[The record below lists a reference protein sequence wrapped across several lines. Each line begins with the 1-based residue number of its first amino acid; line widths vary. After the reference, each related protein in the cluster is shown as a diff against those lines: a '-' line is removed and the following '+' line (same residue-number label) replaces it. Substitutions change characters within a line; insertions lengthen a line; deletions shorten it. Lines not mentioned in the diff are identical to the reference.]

1 LTGAQEV
8 YRLDLMEDLLEAIL
22 WLVESGGP
30 GVVATNAVTFVARA
44 TRSSSAAAFALDG
57 QGDLKLFA
65 SHQIDQ
71 GALDA
76 VREAWGG
83 KQGALRTGQSA
94 TTERGL
100 ITPLVVG
107 GNLVGLLFLGQAGNQ
122 DLGRLGRVLEI
133 LARAIQSGSSSPDRS
148 EWAAF
153 LEKTSPEE
161 VAREQLVLLL
171 EQNEWNVARVAR
183 LKGVTRPTIYNWL
196 ERYGIKR
203 KRPLL
208 QS

>member
-1 LTGAQEV
+1 
-8 YRLDLMEDLLEAIL
+8 MEDLLDAIV

-30 GVVATNAVTFVARA
+30 GTVATNAVTFVARRTISRA
-44 TRSSSAAAFALDG
+44 GSSFVLIKG
-57 QGDLKLFA
+57 GEFRLVA

-71 GALDA
+71 TALDA
-76 VREAWGG
+76 VQDAWRS
-83 KQGALRTGQSA
+83 QAETLRSGEPA
-94 TTERGL
+94 TSDGWL
-100 ITPLVVG
+100 IAPLKVG
-107 GNLVGLLFLGQAGNQ
+107 SEFVGVLFLGHGAKS
-122 DLGRLGRVLEI
+122 DLARLARILEI
-133 LARAIQSGSSSPDRS
+133 LAKAMQSGATAPQRG

-183 LKGVTRPTIYNWL
+183 LRGVTRPTIYNWM
-196 ERYGIKR
+196 ERYRIIR

-208 QS
+208 QPL

>member
-1 LTGAQEV
+1 
-8 YRLDLMEDLLEAIL
+8 MEDLLDAII

-30 GVVATNAVTFVARA
+30 GTVATNAVTFVARA
-44 TRSSSAAAFALDG
+44 SRSSSAAAFAL
-57 QGDLKLFA
+57 GDSGELRLFA

-71 GALDA
+71 RALD
-76 VREAWGG
+76 VVQEAWRGQAEALRAGQTVALDGWVVAPLKVGSDFVGVLVLGHGG
-83 KQGALRTGQSA
+83 K
-94 TTERGL
+94 
-100 ITPLVVG
+100 P
-107 GNLVGLLFLGQAGNQ
+107 
-122 DLGRLGRVLEI
+122 DLGGLSRVLDI
-133 LARAIQSGSSSPDRS
+133 LAKAMQSGLAAPQRT

-183 LKGVTRPTIYNWL
+183 LKGVTRPTIYNWM
-196 ERYGIKR
+196 ERYRITR

-208 QS
+208 QSL